1 MPEDILIQLRQSS
14 KAYDDV
20 AENIS
25 QQALSDAIAKTA
37 ETEAVAAKQ
46 LADAAEK
53 AQCSAAAEKARARVI
68 EMETCFPLLS
78 KIVESIDN
86 ITLENAA
93 INEWSDSAIF
103 ELNQLYSCY
112 GQKVVCVDTTH
123 NLVSVPSASSRKSFT
138 ELALKTNWIESAAK
152 QSAGRGMDLKDSA
165 ALMVECLRPMFESDV
180 SASEL
185 SENDV
190 TVCVSLNIIYIKAM
204 HFCTHLSLF

>member
-1 MPEDILIQLRQSS
+1 M
-14 KAYDDV
+14 
-20 AENIS
+20 
-25 QQALSDAIAKTA
+25 
-37 ETEAVAAKQ
+37 
-46 LADAAEK
+46 
-53 AQCSAAAEKARARVI
+53 
-68 EMETCFPLLS
+68 
-78 KIVESIDN
+78 
-86 ITLENAA
+86 
-93 INEWSDSAIF
+93 
-103 ELNQLYSCY
+103 
-112 GQKVVCVDTTH
+112 CVDATH
-123 NLVSVPSASSRKSFT
+123 KLVPVPSASSRKSFK